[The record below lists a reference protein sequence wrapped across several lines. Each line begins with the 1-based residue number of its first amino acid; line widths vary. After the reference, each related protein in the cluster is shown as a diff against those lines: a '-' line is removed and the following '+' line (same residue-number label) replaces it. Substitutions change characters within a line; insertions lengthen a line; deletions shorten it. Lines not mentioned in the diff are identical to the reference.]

1 MPPPDRKPK
10 PRTLKIIAII
20 ALAFIAATIALIFI
34 GENISHK
41 KVLDDAKRTNPEA
54 IG

>member
-1 MPPPDRKPK
+1 MPPQDPRPN
-10 PRTLKIIAII
+10 PRTLKIVAII
-20 ALAFIAATIALIFI
+20 ALVFIAATIATIFI